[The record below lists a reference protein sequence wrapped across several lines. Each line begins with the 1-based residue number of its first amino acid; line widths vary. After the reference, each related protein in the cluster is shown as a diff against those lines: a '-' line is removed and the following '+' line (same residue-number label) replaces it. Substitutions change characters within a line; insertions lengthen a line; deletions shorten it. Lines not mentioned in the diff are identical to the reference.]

1 VIECRIVEKPH
12 TAGLGE
18 TVNLIAT
25 AGPTDEWG
33 GVLIVAIAIL
43 LNVFTWVREWWSDV
57 RYYRARSIVR
67 RRIG

>member
-1 VIECRIVEKPH
+1 
-12 TAGLGE
+12 
-18 TVNLIAT
+18 VNLIAT

-33 GVLIVAIAIL
+33 GVLIVAIAML
-43 LNVFTWVREWWSDV
+43 LNVLTWVREWWSDV